1 MTYVR
6 KNRLFIVILKFLMTI
21 LLEFVMFL
29 LISLLVNFIS
39 FPNSDLFSI
48 NLNTGESKFE
58 TILNLVLWV
67 FFIRLYFLEFLIK
80 LIAEVFSKTELTII
94 IITSVQI
101 SIFSISVEYVYHDE
115 LNFQHFLH
123 PIQGW
128 WIHLPIAVV
137 LVSFIRSI
145 ILKNKKI
152 GI

>member
-6 KNRLFIVILKFLMTI
+6 KNRLFIVILKFLITI
-21 LLEFVMFL
+21 FLEFIML
-29 LISLLVNFIS
+29 LLTSLLVNFIS
-39 FPNSDLFSI
+39 FPNSDFFSI

-67 FFIRLYFLEFLIK
+67 FFIRLYFTEFLIK
-80 LIAEVFSKTELTII
+80 LIAEVFSKTELTLL

-101 SIFSISVEYVYHDE
+101 SIFSISVEYLYHNE
-115 LNFQHFLH
+115 LNFDHFLH

-137 LVSFIRSI
+137 VVSLIRFMV
-145 ILKNKKI
+145 LKNKKI

>member
-6 KNRLFIVILKFLMTI
+6 KNRLFIVILKFLITI
-21 LLEFVMFL
+21 FLEFIML
-29 LISLLVNFIS
+29 LLTSLLVNFIS
-39 FPNSDLFSI
+39 FPNSDFFSI

-67 FFIRLYFLEFLIK
+67 FFIRLYFTEFLIK
-80 LIAEVFSKTELTII
+80 LIAEVFSKTELTLL

-101 SIFSISVEYVYHDE
+101 SIFSISVEYLYHNE
-115 LNFQHFLH
+115 LNFDYFLH

-137 LVSFIRSI
+137 VVSLIRFMV
-145 ILKNKKI
+145 LKNKKI